1 LTLQKIKDYGKNYK
15 NCQEKIK
22 LIEPTKISP
31 QEIQPFF
38 LQNRL
43 GDGIILEKFGHT
55 QRWWIE
61 NWFILRQII
70 TLRIQ
75 TA

>member
-1 LTLQKIKDYGKNYK
+1 MERIIKIVRKN
-15 NCQEKIK
+15 KIDR
-22 LIEPTKISP
+22 TNQDFP